1 MPISVIACQSR
12 CIEADHQTRVAEP
25 DLGDEPLE
33 AAALDLAVSR
43 FSKIL
48 IDDDDTIRR
57 PAQSDGSVHQAVLKF
72 GAFLM
77 VAHLVYRGL
86 AYINVSEL

>member
-1 MPISVIACQSR
+1 M
-12 CIEADHQTRVAEP
+12 
-25 DLGDEPLE
+25 E
-33 AAALDLAVSR
+33 AATLDLAVSR

-48 IDDDDTIRR
+48 IDDDAIRR
-57 PAQSDGSVHQAVLKF
+57 PAQSDGAVHQAVLKV

-86 AYINVSEL
+86 AHIHVSEL